1 MSEEDAYARKEGF
14 PTKFVLI
21 ALAGV
26 VILLWF
32 VFGYGYLQLP
42 LPAHGSD
49 PPTIWLVYQGEI
61 YTGSRGSYCWANSC
75 VDKIFPNP
83 TGTIDV
89 AKGASVSFT
98 TNGLI
103 RPSSV
108 NAQVFVADKQ
118 GNPSPVGELMGEG
131 NDRYRVNLASGIHIV
146 NVLAKWKDL
155 GYVSYFFKINVR

>member
-14 PTKFVLI
+14 PTKFVMA

-26 VILLWF
+26 VILFWF

-61 YTGSRGSYCWANSC
+61 YTGSRGSYCLVNSC
-75 VDKIFPNP
+75 VDKTFQNP
-83 TGTIDV
+83 SGMIDV
-89 AKGASVSFT
+89 AKGSSLSFT
-98 TNGLI
+98 TNGLN

-108 NAQVFVADKQ
+108 NVQVFVVDKQ
-118 GNPSPVGELMGEG
+118 GNPSLFGELESER
-131 NDRYRVNLASGIHIV
+131 NDRYRVSLANGTYIV
-146 NVLAKWKDL
+146 NVSAKWKDL
-155 GYVSYFFKINVR
+155 GDVSYFFKINVR